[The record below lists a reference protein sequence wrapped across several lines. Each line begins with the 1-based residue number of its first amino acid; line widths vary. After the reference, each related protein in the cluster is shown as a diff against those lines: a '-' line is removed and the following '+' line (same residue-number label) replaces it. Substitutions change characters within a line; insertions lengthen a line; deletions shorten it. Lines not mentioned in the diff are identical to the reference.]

1 MLANNE
7 QLIKRKCKGVLEI
20 LNTVDESK
28 SYGEITVEK
37 LPGREPTICFKNAGK
52 ILYLHSRYNPR
63 EEAERIIGRI
73 ENIGSYGH
81 IVFFGFGLG
90 YHVEYFAEK
99 FPDKTFSIYEPRPE
113 VFRKCLENRSISFID
128 RNSFDNFYF
137 SVEASAKELER
148 LLTGMNCNILAIP
161 LPSYETAFPEDYKS
175 FRSIFGQYFDNTKI
189 IDNTKKNNEKL
200 HTVNALNNF
209 SYIMNTPNILNKNN
223 NFLNNKPALIVSA
236 GPSLEYEIEN
246 IRYIKEKGLAYIF
259 SVGSAVNT
267 LIEKGIYPHACWSIE
282 PNAHSRMVYGKMN
295 SLGIKSIPL
304 IFGSTTASA
313 IIESYSGNL
322 YHFITAKDLVSQY
335 YLGNSLSSDEIVGM
349 ASSVAV
355 VTLLVLHKL
364 GASPVILV
372 GQNLA
377 YKDQRYYSGGIDY
390 GYGSKKIDSAYFNK
404 LYKVPGADGEYVYTD
419 DALNCFRKD
428 MEAYIRDYGITGVIN
443 TTRGGAMIKGTSY
456 IPLDEV
462 LRDSLKDKVVDSEWE
477 FKLHSSYSRELIRKR
492 SDALNPE
499 MKKFYVTVKELRAL
513 SDKVHDENK
522 TSLSEKSAALFYKII
537 NDILDN
543 EFFHAFLYS
552 MNVYECKLLVKNIK
566 SKYGNGSDAF
576 PISLFDRFIDFVNAC
591 INDMDTIL
599 PLIEELDKQVS

>member
-552 MNVYECKLLVKNIK
+552 MNVYECKLLVKN
-566 SKYGNGSDAF
+566 
-576 PISLFDRFIDFVNAC
+576 
-591 INDMDTIL
+591 
-599 PLIEELDKQVS
+599 

>member
-7 QLIKRKCKGVLEI
+7 QLINRKYKGILDI

-28 SYGEITVEK
+28 APGEIAVEK
-37 LPGREPTICFKNAGK
+37 RPDREPTICFKNAGK
-52 ILYLHSRYNPR
+52 IIYLHSRYNPR
-63 EEAERIIGRI
+63 EEAERIIGRF
-73 ENIGSYGH
+73 EDIGSYDH

-90 YHVEYFAEK
+90 YHVEYFAGK
-99 FPDKTFSIYEPRPE
+99 FPNKTFSVYEPE
-113 VFRKCLENRSISFID
+113 LDVFRMCLENRDISFIERD
-128 RNSFDNFYF
+128 NFDNFYF
-137 SVEASAKELER
+137 PVEASEKELEL
-148 LLTGMNCNILAIP
+148 LLTGMNCSILAIP

-175 FRSIFGQYFDNTKI
+175 FRRIFGQYFDNTEI

-200 HTVNALNNF
+200 HTINVLNNF
-209 SYIMNTPNILNKNN
+209 SCIMNTPNILDRNN
-223 NFLNNKPALIVSA
+223 NFLKNKPAVIVSA

-246 IRYIKEKGLAYIF
+246 IRYIKENGLAYIF
-259 SVGSAVNT
+259 SAGSAINT
-267 LIEKGIYPHACWSIE
+267 LIENGIYPHACWSIE
-282 PNAHSRMVYGKMN
+282 PNEHSRMVYEKMI
-295 SLGIKSIPL
+295 SLGIKLIPL

-313 IIESYSGNL
+313 IVESYPGNL

-335 YLGNSLSSDEIVGM
+335 YLGNSLRSDEIVCL

-355 VTLLVLHKL
+355 VTLLALHKL

-390 GYGSKKIDSAYFNK
+390 GFGSKKIDSAYFKN
-404 LYKVPGADGEYVYTD
+404 LYKVPSTDGNYVYTD
-419 DALNCFRKD
+419 DSLNCFRKD
-428 MEAYIRDYGITGVIN
+428 MEAFIRDYGITGVIN

-456 IPLDEV
+456 IPLDEL
-462 LRDSLKDKVVDSEWE
+462 LRDSLKDRVVDPEWE
-477 FKLHSSYSRELIRKR
+477 FTLHNSYNREFIKKQSHSLK
-492 SDALNPE
+492 PE
-499 MKKFYVTVKELRAL
+499 MEKFYMTVKELRAL

-552 MNVYECKLLVKNIK
+552 MNVYECKLLVKDIK
-566 SKYGNGSDAF
+566 SKNGNGSDAF
-576 PISLFDRFIDFVNAC
+576 PVFLFDRFIDFVNAC
-591 INDMDTIL
+591 IKDTNTIL

>member
-513 SDKVHDENK
+513 SVKVHDENK
-522 TSLSEKSAALFYKII
+522 TSLSEKSAALFYRII
-537 NDILDN
+537 NDILGN

-552 MNVYECKLLVKNIK
+552 MNVYECRLLVKDIK
-566 SKYGNGSDAF
+566 AKNGKGSDAF
-576 PISLFDRFIDFVNAC
+576 PVSLFDRFIDFVNAC
-591 INDMDTIL
+591 IKDIDVIM
-599 PLIEELDKQVS
+599 PLLAGIDKQMS

>member
-7 QLIKRKCKGVLEI
+7 QLIKRKCKGILDI

-28 SYGEITVEK
+28 APGEIAVEK
-37 LPGREPTICFKNAGK
+37 RPGREPTICFKNAGK
-52 ILYLHSRYNPR
+52 IMYLHSKYNPR

-73 ENIGSYGH
+73 ENIDSYGH

-90 YHVEYFAEK
+90 YHVEYFAGK
-99 FPDKTFSIYEPRPE
+99 YPDKTFSIYEPQPE
-113 VFRKCLENRSISFID
+113 VFRKCLENRDISFID

-137 SVEASAKELER
+137 SVEASEKELEQ
-148 LLTGMNCNILAIP
+148 LLAGMNCNILAIP

-175 FRSIFGQYFDNTKI
+175 FRSIFGQYFDNTGI
-189 IDNTKKNNEKL
+189 IDKTKKNNEKL

-209 SYIMNTPNILNKNN
+209 RYIMNTPNIFNKNN
-223 NFLNNKPALIVSA
+223 NFLKNKPAVIVSA

-246 IRYIKEKGLAYIF
+246 LRYIKEKGLAYIF
-259 SVGSAVNT
+259 SAGSAVNT

-282 PNAHSRMVYGKMN
+282 PNAHSWAVYKKII

-304 IFGSTTASA
+304 IFGSTTASN
-313 IIESYSGNL
+313 IVESYPGNL

-355 VTLLVLHKL
+355 VTLLALHKL

-377 YKDQRYYSGGIDY
+377 YKDQRYYSEGIDY
-390 GYGSKKIDSAYFNK
+390 GFGSEKIDSAYFNS
-404 LYKVPGADGEYVYTD
+404 LFKVPGVDGKYVYTD
-419 DALNCFRKD
+419 DSLNCFRKD
-428 MEAYIRDYGITGVIN
+428 MEAFIRDYGITGVIN
-443 TTRGGAMIKGTSY
+443 TTRDGAMIKGTSY
-456 IPLDEV
+456 IPLDEL
-462 LRDSLKDKVVDSEWE
+462 LRDSLKDRVVDPEWE
-477 FKLHSSYSRELIRKR
+477 LKLHSSYNRELINKR
-492 SDALNPE
+492 SDTLKPE
-499 MKKFYVTVKELRAL
+499 MEKFYTEVNKLKAL
-513 SDKVHDENK
+513 SDKIHDENK

-552 MNVYECKLLVKNIK
+552 MNVYECKLLVKDIK
-566 SKYGNGSDAF
+566 SKNGNGPDAF
-576 PISLFDRFIDFVNAC
+576 PVSLFDRFIDFVNAC
-591 INDMDTIL
+591 IKDTDVIM
-599 PLIEELDKQVS
+599 PLLAKISKQVS